1 MTFFFTYCP
10 QACSG
15 VFVAPPVSMGRGQG
29 GDGEGKHCFSMFFH
43 KQRLALTYH
52 LFVGWGGRWVCWTLL
67 GSNHTFDFGVDLD
80 LDLDPAKLD

>member
-1 MTFFFTYCP
+1 MSLRMDANHK
-10 QACSG
+10 QLAS
-15 VFVAPPVSMGRGQG
+15 RGKIRGTKSSLCHGFDFKLQ
-29 GDGEGKHCFSMFFH
+29 EFFH